1 MLGVL
6 INPKSGKHHLNRQ
19 RLYLMRQLND
29 RKLDFT
35 TRDTQYAGH
44 ATELAREF
52 AEAGYDQIL
61 VWGGDGTISEAVNGI
76 MTANI
81 PEEDR
86 KKIRLGLVPRG
97 TGNDFGRFWGLTRN
111 YKHSLEAFFSG
122 GPQPLDVGC
131 LTYFKDG
138 EERRR
143 YFVNSIG
150 YGVDPLTC
158 VYAEKLKPY
167 IGSHHLNYLFGLIA
181 ALFKQKPIPVTLK
194 VDGSECLKAGLF
206 TMNVGNGPYSGGGI
220 RQNPD
225 ADPRDGLFNAM
236 FVKKPTLRQLFE
248 ALPNLFNGH
257 LTDSPFIHTIKGRE
271 ITIETD
277 MSVIVETDGILTDYE
292 GNGRLSCIHHAINF
306 VV

>member
-19 RLYLMRQLND
+19 RLYLMRQLNE

-52 AEAGYDQIL
+52 AETGYDQIL

-81 PEEDR
+81 PEEER

-122 GPQPLDVGC
+122 EPQPLDVGC
-131 LTYFKDG
+131 LTYFQNG
-138 EERRR
+138 EERHR
-143 YFVNSIG
+143 YFINSIG

-194 VDGSECLKAGLF
+194 VDGTECLKAGLF

-225 ADPRDGLFNAM
+225 ADPRDGIFNAM

-277 MSVIVETDGILTDYE
+277 MSVIVETDGILMDYE